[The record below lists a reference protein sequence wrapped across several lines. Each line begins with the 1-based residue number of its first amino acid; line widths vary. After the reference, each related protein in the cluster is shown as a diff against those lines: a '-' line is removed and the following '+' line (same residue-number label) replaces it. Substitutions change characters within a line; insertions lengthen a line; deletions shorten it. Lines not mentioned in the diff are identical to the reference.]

1 MTDKSLSRIG
11 VFYDG
16 SYFTYAQL
24 HYNTIPEK
32 GWIVFEPLHE
42 LIEQIVAEKEQGFN
56 SYKVVYAS
64 WFQGLKHAKQTETK
78 HLEIERNRH
87 IDLIEAGVELK
98 FTHNNQE
105 QNEKGVDVKMALEVL
120 QIALDDKIDI
130 AVLITGDGDFIPLV
144 RALMKQGKRVLLFY
158 FDYENNYNKSFA
170 NKKLINACNYTVN
183 FAEIEANKTLKP
195 YFKSLFRKNK
205 NAL

>member
-1 MTDKSLSRIG
+1 MTNKGLLRIG

-24 HYNTIPEK
+24 HYNTIQEN

-42 LIEQIVAEKEQGFN
+42 LIEQIISEKEQGFN
-56 SYKVVYAS
+56 SYKVVNSS
-64 WFQGLKHAKQTETK
+64 WFQGLKHTKQTEVK
-78 HLEIERNRH
+78 HLELERNRH
-87 IDLIEAGVELK
+87 IDLIDAGVDLK
-98 FTHNNQE
+98 FTHNNHE
-105 QNEKGVDVKMALEVL
+105 QNEKGVDVNMALEVL

-170 NKKLINACNYTVN
+170 NKRLINACNYAIN
-183 FAEIEANKTLKP
+183 FNEIESNKTYRP
-195 YFKSLFRKNK
+195 YFKNLFRKK
-205 NAL
+205 NS

>member
-1 MTDKSLSRIG
+1 MTNGNLSRIG

-24 HYNTIPEK
+24 HYNTFPDK

-42 LIEQIVAEKEQGFN
+42 LIETIVADKEQGYN

-64 WFQGLKHAKQTETK
+64 WFQGLKHSNQSEVK

-87 IDLIEAGVELK
+87 IDLIDAGVELK
-98 FTHNNQE
+98 FTHNNHDQA
-105 QNEKGVDVKMALEVL
+105 EKGVDVKMALEVL
-120 QIALDDKIDI
+120 QVALDDKIDI

-144 RALMKQGKRVLLFY
+144 RALMKQGKRVLLLY
-158 FDYENNYNKSFA
+158 FDYENQHHKSFA
-170 NKKLINACNYTVN
+170 NKKLINSCNYSISFT
-183 FAEIEANKTLKP
+183 EIENNKSLKP
-195 YFKSLFRKNK
+195 YFKNLFRGKK
-205 NAL
+205 

>member
-1 MTDKSLSRIG
+1 MNNNNLSRIG

-24 HYNTIPEK
+24 HYNTIPGK

-64 WFQGLKHAKQTETK
+64 WFQGLKHAQQSETK

-87 IDLIEAGVELK
+87 IDLIDAGVELK
-98 FTHNNQE
+98 FTHNNHE
-105 QNEKGVDVKMALEVL
+105 QTEKGVDVKMALEVL
-120 QIALDDKIDI
+120 QVALDDKIDL

-158 FDYENNYNKSFA
+158 FDYENKYNKSFA
-170 NKKLINACNYTVN
+170 NKKLVNACNYATS
-183 FAEIEANKTLKP
+183 FTEIEASKTFKP
-195 YFKSLFRKNK
+195 YFKNLFRTKK
-205 NAL
+205 

>member
-1 MTDKSLSRIG
+1 MTNKGLLRIG

-24 HYNTIPEK
+24 HYNTIKEN

-42 LIEQIVAEKEQGFN
+42 LIEQVMAEKEQGFN

-64 WFQGLKHAKQTETK
+64 WFQGLKHTKQTEAK
-78 HLEIERNRH
+78 HLELERNRH
-87 IDLIEAGVELK
+87 IDLIDAGVELK
-98 FTHNNQE
+98 FTHNNHE

-120 QIALDDKIDI
+120 QVALDDKIDI

-158 FDYENNYNKSFA
+158 FDYENKYNKSFA
-170 NKKLINACNYTVN
+170 NKKLINTCNYAIN
-183 FAEIEANKTLKP
+183 FTEIEANKTFKP
-195 YFKSLFRKNK
+195 YFKNLFR
-205 NAL
+205 

>member
-1 MTDKSLSRIG
+1 MSNKNLLRIG

-16 SYFTYAQL
+16 SYFTYAQH
-24 HYNTIPEK
+24 HYNTLPGN

-42 LIEQIVAEKEQGFN
+42 LIEQIISEKEQGFS

-64 WFQGLKHAKQTETK
+64 WFQGIKHSKQTEGK
-78 HLEIERNRH
+78 HLVIERNRH
-87 IDLIEAGVELK
+87 IDLIDAGVELK
-98 FTHNNQE
+98 FTHNNHE

-120 QIALDDKIDI
+120 QIALDDKIDV

-170 NKKLINACNYTVN
+170 NKKLINACNYVIN
-183 FAEIEANKTLKP
+183 FNEIEDNKSFRP
-195 YFKSLFRKNK
+195 HFKNLFRKNK
-205 NAL
+205 

>member
-1 MTDKSLSRIG
+1 MTNKGLLRVG

-24 HYNTIPEK
+24 HYNTIQEN

-42 LIEQIVAEKEQGFN
+42 LIEQIISEKEQGFN
-56 SYKVVYAS
+56 SYKVVYS
-64 WFQGLKHAKQTETK
+64 CWFQGLKHTKQTEIK
-78 HLEIERNRH
+78 HLELERNRH
-87 IDLIEAGVELK
+87 IDLIDAGVELK
-98 FTHNNQE
+98 FTHNNHE
-105 QNEKGVDVKMALEVL
+105 QNEKGVDVKMALDVL

-170 NKKLINACNYTVN
+170 NKKLINACNYAIN
-183 FAEIEANKTLKP
+183 FNEIESNKAYRP
-195 YFKSLFRKNK
+195 YFNNLFRKNRT
-205 NAL
+205 